1 MSHALRPG
9 TEASYMSCRAERFI
23 SDLTTMKRLHTVTG
37 RVAEGNHFSGATLV
51 RHGGGFP
58 PHRDVGLFQPC
69 RQCIER
75 RRVRDLPAEK
85 TLAVR
90 QPTID
95 NQALLS
101 VIHAER
107 THVAATINRLKP
119 RWPLAKLLQSSS
131 FEVPTQK

>member
-1 MSHALRPG
+1 MSHALRPS

-23 SDLTTMKRLHTVTG
+23 GDLTTVKCLHTVTG
-37 RVAEGNHFSGATLV
+37 RVAEGNYFSGATLV

-58 PHRDVGLFQPC
+58 PHCDAGLFQPR

-85 TLAVR
+85 TLAIR

-101 VIHAER
+101 VVHAER
-107 THVAATINRLKP
+107 AHVTATIDRLKP
-119 RWPLAKLLQSSS
+119 KLADS
-131 FEVPTQK
+131 